1 MIAAALAGLLSDRVR
16 GGRLHVVD
24 SFGLDKPSTKAASG
38 YLAQVA
44 PSKKVL
50 VVLDR
55 ADQNGLLSVRNLQ
68 NVHVLAADQLNAY
81 DVVTSDDVVFTKAG
95 FDAFVAMKTGSTQEV
110 SA

>member
-1 MIAAALAGLLSDRVR
+1 
-16 GGRLHVVD
+16 
-24 SFGLDKPSTKAASG
+24 
-38 YLAQVA
+38 
-44 PSKKVL
+44 
-50 VVLDR
+50 
-55 ADQNGLLSVRNLQ
+55 VRNLQ